1 MSCNPSFKSNKSASM
16 LERQWSTG
24 CNSSQPVRYHIIICA
39 KHCAVPGGVET
50 LMKRAPST
58 KTNVANSIE
67 SASLAQQQQQLR
79 DAPYPHYDSGNFN
92 CNNQVGGSFRSLAGK
107 VLRVAKGTADKVER
121 QMTEM
126 ALRMTDQTKAQEI
139 ATAVCLVSQPVLVT
153 YPGSA
158 RYEEWDKTEEV
169 ILTESNEQEILW
181 AIPIL
186 LPEANVTDANKVSSS
201 FQELFN
207 QLSNT

>member
-1 MSCNPSFKSNKSASM
+1 M

-24 CNSSQPVRYHIIICA
+24 CSSSQPLRYHIIICA

-50 LMKRAPST
+50 LMKRTPSST

-67 SASLAQQQQQLR
+67 SASLAQPQQHQSR
-79 DAPYPHYDSGNFN
+79 DAPYPHYDPGNFN

-186 LPEANVTDANKVSSS
+186 LPESTVTDVNKVSSS
-201 FQELFN
+201 VQELYN
-207 QLSNT
+207 QLSHT

>member
-1 MSCNPSFKSNKSASM
+1 MSCNPSFKSNKAASM

-24 CNSSQPVRYHIIICA
+24 CSSSQPSRQYIIICA
-39 KHCAVPGGVET
+39 KHCAVPGGIES
-50 LMKRAPST
+50 LMKRASSSSNAT
-58 KTNVANSIE
+58 SIE
-67 SASLAQQQQQLR
+67 SASLGQHPR
-79 DAPYPHYDSGNFN
+79 DSPYPHNDLANFN

-107 VLRVAKGTADKVER
+107 VLRAAKGTADKVER

-126 ALRMTDQTKAQEI
+126 ALRMSDQSKTHEI

-169 ILTESNEQEILW
+169 TLTDSNEREILW
-181 AIPIL
+181 SIPII
-186 LPEANVTDANKVSSS
+186 LPEASVEDANKVSNALQKS
-201 FQELFN
+201 
-207 QLSNT
+207 